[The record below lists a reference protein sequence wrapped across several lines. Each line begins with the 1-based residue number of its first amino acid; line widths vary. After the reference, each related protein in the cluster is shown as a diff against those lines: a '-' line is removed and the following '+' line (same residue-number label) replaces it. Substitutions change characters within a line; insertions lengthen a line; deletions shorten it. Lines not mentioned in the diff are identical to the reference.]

1 MVPGTIV
8 RLKLQNAAVS
18 DMVLNGKR
26 PISSTTVPPPT
37 GPSVG
42 CKRAT
47 LAAGA
52 TMKTIASSQVR
63 TPPSCPETRTEVSEG
78 ARDLGD
84 MHPIRSCDN
93 RRGSRAV
100 PSNLHR
106 TPDGE
111 IPTPCSMTVVPPA
124 VGPERGESLR
134 T

>member
-1 MVPGTIV
+1 
-8 RLKLQNAAVS
+8 
-18 DMVLNGKR
+18 
-26 PISSTTVPPPT
+26 
-37 GPSVG
+37 
-42 CKRAT
+42 
-47 LAAGA
+47 
-52 TMKTIASSQVR
+52 MKTTASFQVR

-78 ARDLGD
+78 ASDLGD

-111 IPTPCSMTVVPPA
+111 IPSPCSMTVVPPA
-124 VGPERGESLR
+124 VGPARGESLR